1 MTSSNAAAAVPES
14 GRGSPLAPEVP
25 DRSSGSRDTHTPT
38 SPLPPPAPLPNA
50 PAPALDPPSDSIRD
64 TNPNPDPDSKASPT
78 SRANSTT
85 DAPVSEHPRP
95 LQETIDKPPTTTT
108 TTDTTTIT
116 ATTTTATTTTANN
129 NNTSSP
135 GKTGSRFSNAAAP
148 AARLHIDTNFDT
160 DQMIP
165 SPPTVSP
172 LSTPAATHINIDDIE
187 EDIDAPGDQKHLS
200 NAANSKNNTD
210 DTQPRIGGTAEPADW
225 KTRIKSTSARSSEPN
240 EASTMEVQRPELPA
254 FQQLTRLQNQ
264 IQAIATTDPEPESV
278 NYPLHNALN
287 MRHAN
292 ANVDPSALMMAL
304 ARASATQ
311 YNHNHTDIPNHVAPS
326 EVSIGASLTQASDA
340 ITGSVDPSSTNAS
353 QNLESFARLEF
364 ADSVYMMTTYAV
376 IIGRDTE
383 AMKQARKAEL
393 EELKYKRKL
402 EEHARLGLPPPS
414 PVGVD
419 RGKYSKSYVSEEG
432 GMLGPAPDGEDD
444 VAPSGRKRRN
454 SSGNRSRDGDEEGKA
469 GHITSSR
476 QYVSHTP
483 GAATV
488 DISNLRP
495 PPDKIPF
502 LAIHSPGPDIA
513 KKTRGISRNHLKIQ
527 FNRER
532 GVFEAISLHRNGFF
546 VEDKH
551 CGLDHPP
558 VTLKSGAHLQVKDV
572 AFRFY
577 INGVED
583 GKTGGEDDGDEASSK
598 RLSIGGKEMSF
609 DFEHSDHENFQDTSD
624 DLTPPPAEVK
634 EPTPIKG
641 EEDGDENENA
651 NEDER
656 GDGNE
661 HGNEHENH
669 REQDDQMTF
678 ENLQAL
684 VDATR
689 ALESDAGG
697 IMETTEMQDGMRE
710 GSQSEFV
717 MPQIPKRR
725 GPGRP
730 PKDGIMSKRERR
742 LLKKQMQET
751 SRKTLPQEPAG
762 EKIRRPVG
770 RPRKNP
776 LPEDGEKPEKRKYTK
791 RRRED
796 GEEGS
801 DAEKRA
807 KEKKDKK
814 VRPKS
819 PPLELQKEDFTEEQL
834 QKPSKNYGV
843 LIDEALTNGPS
854 DGLTLKQ
861 IYKRIMQRYPWFYF
875 SAETKGWESSVRHNL
890 IGNEAFKKSEITGL
904 WSRVPGVEL
913 DAGKKRKATSPDRHT
928 TSSHPHLSHIAQ
940 QPYYQA
946 GPYLPQQSVN
956 YGHGAAMQ
964 QQPQATHQ
972 ATAPFPTP
980 SAQPVAQAV
989 APAQLPPGYG
999 VSALS
1004 RPPGAPQQS
1013 TYSSPYARPP
1023 PPPTPAVKTETIASS
1038 NPQTLPL
1045 TQGQQTQGQL
1055 LHQQPQQAIP
1065 GATSHTTRL
1074 PLTPEIERAIVQ
1086 FKTNMLNNLSKH
1098 TKHAGQII
1106 DTAINKVKGLP
1117 AQAPVPGFETVEK
1130 ALVDGLQTMIKSMQG
1145 SRQNTTSASPAP
1157 AANATATK
1165 PTATKPTA
1173 TKPTATPSTGPSTAA
1188 DEEIQRRIKS
1198 FRDNI
1203 IGPLKKKTDQAEAI
1217 VDSAINRA
1225 KGLPNPGSFKG
1236 WEEADRLMYESV
1248 TKIISDVRKAH
1259 GLGPQPTSSTSV
1271 PSQPQP
1277 AAAAQPALQP
1287 IQKAPSGSPAP
1298 AQPSTSSAPPQQN
1311 SGMAVY
1317 APAASPPPAGA
1328 STSVSKPMSPSIT
1341 RHGASITRPVTMGI
1355 ARPGM
1360 TSIARP
1366 PVARPESGSQSTML
1380 NKSVPAPTPNVS
1392 SPAPPSAGVVSQIA
1406 NSQQRSSDE
1415 VTRNVSSP
1423 ATPSAG
1429 VLDQITGHKRAMD
1442 MQQSETKEKPAAA
1455 PTVSSTPAATSAP
1468 APVHAPNMA
1477 SPTPPSAGVLDQITG
1492 QQRSTENATKAA
1504 PAPTPIP
1511 ASAAAP
1517 PLNTGVST
1525 NSHQP
1530 ASKPSVPAAVPTPS
1544 ASRSITTSGQTMSQP
1559 QQRQQPAGVANVST
1573 PAAASASLERP
1584 VNTASAPTSAPTV
1597 APVPAPAPGSAP
1609 QPSPSAGTSGQT
1621 AARQSAQPTN
1631 AANVPTSASV
1641 PSSSSTPSL
1650 GTATGGQTPSQPQQ
1664 LAKTS
1669 NVSAQTSASTPSS
1682 SLGTAGRGK
1691 TVSQPQQPAN
1701 TTNVPAS
1708 ASAAALS
1715 LGTATSGQTAGELR
1729 PAENTPNP
1737 TIQTSLPKPNIS
1749 VANQTLAQT
1758 QPQRTEAPQR
1768 GPSPPQP
1775 KPSAGVV
1782 EQILGQKRS
1791 LDEGPGEDQSTQQ
1804 PEAKKLAVSPT

>member
-1 MTSSNAAAAVPES
+1 
-14 GRGSPLAPEVP
+14 
-25 DRSSGSRDTHTPT
+25 
-38 SPLPPPAPLPNA
+38 
-50 PAPALDPPSDSIRD
+50 
-64 TNPNPDPDSKASPT
+64 
-78 SRANSTT
+78 
-85 DAPVSEHPRP
+85 
-95 LQETIDKPPTTTT
+95 
-108 TTDTTTIT
+108 
-116 ATTTTATTTTANN
+116 
-129 NNTSSP
+129 
-135 GKTGSRFSNAAAP
+135 
-148 AARLHIDTNFDT
+148 
-160 DQMIP
+160 MIP

-187 EDIDAPGDQKHLS
+187 EDIGTPGDQKHLS
-200 NAANSKNNTD
+200 DAANSRDDTD
-210 DTQPRIGGTAEPADW
+210 DTQPRIGGTAEPPDW
-225 KTRIKSTSARSSEPN
+225 KTLAKSASAQPSELN
-240 EASTMEVQRPELPA
+240 DASTMEVQRPELPA
-254 FQQLTRLQNQ
+254 FQQLIRLQNQ

-278 NYPLHNALN
+278 NYPLHNAFN

-304 ARASATQ
+304 ARASSTQ
-311 YNHNHTDIPNHVAPS
+311 YNHKHADIPNHVAPS

-340 ITGSVDPSSTNAS
+340 VTGSVDPSSASAS

-444 VAPSGRKRRN
+444 VAPPGGRRRN
-454 SSGNRSRDGDEEGKA
+454 SSSNRSRDGDEEGKA

-483 GAATV
+483 GAAAV

-532 GVFEAISLHRNGFF
+532 GIFEAISLHRNGFF

-634 EPTPIKG
+634 EPTPIKVS
-641 EEDGDENENA
+641 
-651 NEDER
+651 EDEDD

-661 HGNEHENH
+661 NVNEDESRNGNENGNEHENR

-697 IMETTEMQDGMRE
+697 ILETTETQEGIRE

-843 LIDEALTNGPS
+843 LIDEALTNGPP

-928 TSSHPHLSHIAQ
+928 ASSHPHLSHITQ

-946 GPYLPQQSVN
+946 GPYLPQPSVN
-956 YGHGAAMQ
+956 YGHGGAMQ
-964 QQPQATHQ
+964 PQPQTTYQ

-980 SAQPVAQAV
+980 SAQPIAQAV

-999 VSALS
+999 ASALS
-1004 RPPGAPQQS
+1004 RPPAAPQQS

-1023 PPPTPAVKTETIASS
+1023 PPSTPAVKTETITSS
-1038 NPQTLPL
+1038 NLQTVPL
-1045 TQGQQTQGQL
+1045 TQGQPS
-1055 LHQQPQQAIP
+1055 HQQPQQAIP
-1065 GATSHTTRL
+1065 GASNHTTQL
-1074 PLTPEIERAIVQ
+1074 SLTPEIERAIAQ

-1106 DTAINKVKGLP
+1106 DTAVNKVKGLP

-1157 AANATATK
+1157 VANATATRS
-1165 PTATKPTA
+1165 TV
-1173 TKPTATPSTGPSTAA
+1173 TPSTGPSTAA

-1259 GLGPQPTSSTSV
+1259 GFGPQPTSSTST

-1277 AAAAQPALQP
+1277 AGAAQPALQP
-1287 IQKAPSGSPAP
+1287 IQKAPSASPAA

-1311 SGMAVY
+1311 NGMAAH
-1317 APAASPPPAGA
+1317 APAASPLPAGA
-1328 STSVSKPMSPSIT
+1328 STSVSKPTSSSTT
-1341 RHGASITRPVTMGI
+1341 RHGASITRPFTMGI

-1366 PVARPESGSQSTML
+1366 PVARPESGSHSTTL
-1380 NKSVPAPTPNVS
+1380 NKNVPAPAPNVS

-1423 ATPSAG
+1423 APPSAG
-1429 VLDQITGHKRAMD
+1429 VLDQIAGHKRAMD
-1442 MQQSETKEKPAAA
+1442 MQQSEAKEKPAGA
-1455 PTVSSTPAATSAP
+1455 PTVSSTLATTSTPAP
-1468 APVHAPNMA
+1468 AHAPNMA

-1492 QQRSTENATKAA
+1492 QQRSTENTTRAA

-1511 ASAAAP
+1511 TTAGAP

-1525 NSHQP
+1525 KPHQP
-1530 ASKPSVPAAVPTPS
+1530 ASKPSLPAAEPTSS

-1559 QQRQQPAGVANVST
+1559 QQRQEPAGGTNVST
-1573 PAAASASLERP
+1573 PAAASASLESQ
-1584 VNTASAPTSAPTV
+1584 VNTASVPTS
-1597 APVPAPAPGSAP
+1597 APGSAP
-1609 QPSPSAGTSGQT
+1609 PPSLSAGTSGQT
-1621 AARQSAQPTN
+1621 AARQSPQPTN
-1631 AANVPTSASV
+1631 AANVPASASA

-1669 NVSAQTSASTPSS
+1669 NVSPPASVLAPSS
-1682 SLGTAGRGK
+1682 SLGTPSSGK
-1691 TVSQPQQPAN
+1691 TVSQPQQLAN

-1708 ASAAALS
+1708 ALS
-1715 LGTATSGQTAGELR
+1715 LGTATGGQTAGELM
-1729 PAENTPNP
+1729 PAHNTAKAINS
-1737 TIQTSLPKPNIS
+1737 TSLPRSNVS
-1749 VANQTLAQT
+1749 VANQTPAQT
-1758 QPQRTEAPQR
+1758 QLQRTEAPQG

-1791 LDEGPGEDQSTQQ
+1791 LDEGPGEDQDAQK
-1804 PEAKKLAVSPT
+1804 PEAKKLAVSPI

>member
-1 MTSSNAAAAVPES
+1 
-14 GRGSPLAPEVP
+14 
-25 DRSSGSRDTHTPT
+25 
-38 SPLPPPAPLPNA
+38 
-50 PAPALDPPSDSIRD
+50 
-64 TNPNPDPDSKASPT
+64 
-78 SRANSTT
+78 
-85 DAPVSEHPRP
+85 
-95 LQETIDKPPTTTT
+95 
-108 TTDTTTIT
+108 
-116 ATTTTATTTTANN
+116 
-129 NNTSSP
+129 
-135 GKTGSRFSNAAAP
+135 
-148 AARLHIDTNFDT
+148 
-160 DQMIP
+160 MIP

-187 EDIDAPGDQKHLS
+187 EDIGTPSDRKHLS

-210 DTQPRIGGTAEPADW
+210 DTQPRICGAAEPADW
-225 KTRIKSTSARSSEPN
+225 KTRLKSTSAQPPDLYG
-240 EASTMEVQRPELPA
+240 ASTMEVQRPELPA

-278 NYPLHNALN
+278 NYPLHNAFN

-304 ARASATQ
+304 ARASSTQ
-311 YNHNHTDIPNHVAPS
+311 YNHNHADIPNHVAPS

-340 ITGSVDPSSTNAS
+340 ITGSVDPSSAS
-353 QNLESFARLEF
+353 VSPNLESFARLEF

-414 PVGVD
+414 PVGVN

-444 VAPSGRKRRN
+444 VPPTGRRRRN
-454 SSGNRSRDGDEEGKA
+454 SSGDQSRDGDEEGKA

-634 EPTPIKG
+634 RPTPIKVSG
-641 EEDGDENENA
+641 EEEGDDENENV
-651 NEDER
+651 NEGEI
-656 GDGNE
+656 GNRNE
-661 HGNEHENH
+661 NENEHENH
-669 REQDDQMTF
+669 RERDDQMTF

-697 IMETTEMQDGMRE
+697 IMETTEMQDGIQE

-843 LIDEALTNGPS
+843 LIDEALTNGPP

-913 DAGKKRKATSPDRHT
+913 DAGKKRKATSPDRHAA
-928 TSSHPHLSHIAQ
+928 SSHPHLSHIAQ

-946 GPYLPQQSVN
+946 GPYLPQQSAN
-956 YGHGAAMQ
+956 YGQ
-964 QQPQATHQ
+964 PPQATYQ
-972 ATAPFPTP
+972 ATARFPTP

-1004 RPPGAPQQS
+1004 RPPVAPQQS

-1023 PPPTPAVKTETIASS
+1023 PPSTPAVKTETTASS
-1038 NPQTLPL
+1038 NLQALPL
-1045 TQGQQTQGQL
+1045 TQGQQTQGQPS
-1055 LHQQPQQAIP
+1055 HKQPQQAIP
-1065 GATSHTTRL
+1065 GATNHTSRL
-1074 PLTPEIERAIVQ
+1074 SLTPEIERAIAQ

-1157 AANATATK
+1157 AANTTATK
-1165 PTATKPTA
+1165 STV
-1173 TKPTATPSTGPSTAA
+1173 TPSISPSTAA

-1225 KGLPNPGSFKG
+1225 RGLPNPGSFKG

-1248 TKIISDVRKAH
+1248 TKIISDVQKAH
-1259 GLGPQPTSSTSV
+1259 GLGPQPTSSTAA

-1287 IQKAPSGSPAP
+1287 IQKAPSASPAP
-1298 AQPSTSSAPPQQN
+1298 AQPSTSSAPPQHN
-1311 SGMAVY
+1311 CGMAAY
-1317 APAASPPPAGA
+1317 PPAASPLPVGA
-1328 STSVSKPMSPSIT
+1328 STSVSKPTSPSIT
-1341 RHGASITRPVTMGI
+1341 RHGASITRPTTMGI

-1366 PVARPESGSQSTML
+1366 PVARPESGSQSTTL

-1415 VTRNVSSP
+1415 VTRNISSP
-1423 ATPSAG
+1423 APPSAG

-1442 MQQSETKEKPAAA
+1442 MQQSEAKEKPAAA
-1455 PTVSSTPAATSAP
+1455 PTVSTALAATSAP
-1468 APVHAPNMA
+1468 APAHAPNMA

-1492 QQRSTENATKAA
+1492 QQRPTENATKAA

-1511 ASAAAP
+1511 TTAAAP
-1517 PLNTGVST
+1517 PLKPGVST
-1525 NSHQP
+1525 KSHQP

-1544 ASRSITTSGQTMSQP
+1544 ASRSITTSGQTMSKP
-1559 QQRQQPAGVANVST
+1559 QQRQQPMGVTDVST
-1573 PAAASASLERP
+1573 PATTSVSLQKP
-1584 VNTASAPTSAPTV
+1584 VNTTSVATSAPTV
-1597 APVPAPAPGSAP
+1597 ALAPAPAPESAP
-1609 QPSPSAGTSGQT
+1609 PPSLSAGTSGQT
-1621 AARQSAQPTN
+1621 AARQSPQPIN
-1631 AANVPTSASV
+1631 AANAPTSASA
-1641 PSSSSTPSL
+1641 SSSPSTPSP
-1650 GTATGGQTPSQPQQ
+1650 GTATGGQTP
-1664 LAKTS
+1664 
-1669 NVSAQTSASTPSS
+1669 
-1682 SLGTAGRGK
+1682 
-1691 TVSQPQQPAN
+1691 SQPQQPAN

-1708 ASAAALS
+1708 APAAELS
-1715 LGTATSGQTAGELR
+1715 LGTAANGQTAGELR
-1729 PAENTPNP
+1729 PADNTANATNP
-1737 TIQTSLPKPNIS
+1737 TSLPKPNVS
-1749 VANQTLAQT
+1749 VVDETPAQT

-1791 LDEGPGEDQSTQQ
+1791 LDEGPGENQDAQK

>member
-1 MTSSNAAAAVPES
+1 MTSSNAAVPES
-14 GRGSPLAPEVP
+14 GRGSPLTPEVP
-25 DRSSGSRDTHTPT
+25 DQSRSRRDTPTPT
-38 SPLPPPAPLPNA
+38 SLSSPSPPPPSAPLPNA
-50 PAPALDPPSDSIRD
+50 PAPAIDPPPDSIQD
-64 TNPNPDPDSKASPT
+64 TNTNPDPDSKASLN
-78 SRANSTT
+78 SRVNSTT
-85 DAPVSEHPRP
+85 DALVSGQPHP
-95 LQETIDKPPTTTT
+95 LQETIDKVPTTTT
-108 TTDTTTIT
+108 
-116 ATTTTATTTTANN
+116 TTTTATTTANN
-129 NNTSSP
+129 HNTSSP
-135 GKTGSRFSNAAAP
+135 GKTGSRSSNAAAP
-148 AARLHIDTNFDT
+148 AARLHIDTTFDT

-187 EDIDAPGDQKHLS
+187 EDIGTPGDQKHLS
-200 NAANSKNNTD
+200 SASNSKNNTG
-210 DTQPRIGGTAEPADW
+210 DTQPRICGAAEPADW
-225 KTRIKSTSARSSEPN
+225 KTLIKSTSAQPSNLN

-264 IQAIATTDPEPESV
+264 IQAIATTDPEPESA
-278 NYPLHNALN
+278 NYPLHNAFN
-287 MRHAN
+287 MHHAN

-304 ARASATQ
+304 ARASSTQ
-311 YNHNHTDIPNHVAPS
+311 YNHNHADIPNHVAPS

-340 ITGSVDPSSTNAS
+340 ITGTVDPLSASAS

-444 VAPSGRKRRN
+444 VVPSGRKRRN
-454 SSGNRSRDGDEEGKA
+454 SSGNQSRDGDEEGKA

-546 VEDKH
+546 VEDRH

-558 VTLKSGAHLQVKDV
+558 VILKSGAHLQVKDV

-634 EPTPIKG
+634 RATPIKVSE
-641 EEDGDENENA
+641 EEDDDEIENVNENESGN
-651 NEDER
+651 
-656 GDGNE
+656 GNE
-661 HGNEHENH
+661 NESEQENH
-669 REQDDQMTF
+669 GERDDQMTF

-697 IMETTEMQDGMRE
+697 IMETTEMQDGIRE

-834 QKPSKNYGV
+834 QKPSRNYGV

-913 DAGKKRKATSPDRHT
+913 DAGKKRKATSPDRHMA
-928 TSSHPHLSHIAQ
+928 SSHAHMSHMAQ

-956 YGHGAAMQ
+956 FGHGAAMQ
-964 QQPQATHQ
+964 QQPQATYP
-972 ATAPFPTP
+972 ATAQFPTP

-1004 RPPGAPQQS
+1004 RPPAAPQQS

-1023 PPPTPAVKTETIASS
+1023 PPSAPVVKTETTASS
-1038 NPQTLPL
+1038 NLQTLPL
-1045 TQGQQTQGQL
+1045 TQGQQTQGQPSR
-1055 LHQQPQQAIP
+1055 QQPQQAIP
-1065 GATSHTTRL
+1065 GATNPTTRL
-1074 PLTPEIERAIVQ
+1074 SLTPEIERAIAQ

-1145 SRQNTTSASPAP
+1145 SRQNTTSTSPAP
-1157 AANATATK
+1157 AANATAVKSTV
-1165 PTATKPTA
+1165 
-1173 TKPTATPSTGPSTAA
+1173 TPSTGPSAA
-1188 DEEIQRRIKS
+1188 VDEEIQRRIKS

-1248 TKIISDVRKAH
+1248 TKIISDVQKAH
-1259 GLGPQPTSSTSV
+1259 GFGPRPTSSTSA
-1271 PSQPQP
+1271 PSQPRP

-1287 IQKAPSGSPAP
+1287 IRKAPSASPAP
-1298 AQPSTSSAPPQQN
+1298 AQPSTSSAPQQQN
-1311 SGMAVY
+1311 SGIAAY
-1317 APAASPPPAGA
+1317 PPAASPLPVGA
-1328 STSVSKPMSPSIT
+1328 STSVSKPMSLSTT
-1341 RHGASITRPVTMGI
+1341 RHGASIARPTTMGI

-1366 PVARPESGSQSTML
+1366 PVARPEPGNQSTTL
-1380 NKSVPAPTPNVS
+1380 GKSVLPPTPNVS

-1423 ATPSAG
+1423 APPSAG

-1442 MQQSETKEKPAAA
+1442 MQQSEAKEKPAAA
-1455 PTVSSTPAATSAP
+1455 PTVSSTLAATSTPAP
-1468 APVHAPNMA
+1468 AHAPNMA

-1504 PAPTPIP
+1504 PAPTPP
-1511 ASAAAP
+1511 PTTAAAP

-1525 NSHQP
+1525 KSHQP
-1530 ASKPSVPAAVPTPS
+1530 ASKPSIPAAVPTPS
-1544 ASRSITTSGQTMSQP
+1544 ASRSITTSGQTMNQP
-1559 QQRQQPAGVANVST
+1559 QQWQVHAGVTDVST
-1573 PAAASASLERP
+1573 PAAASASLQTP
-1584 VNTASAPTSAPTV
+1584 VNTASVPTSAPTV
-1597 APVPAPAPGSAP
+1597 APAPTPAPGPAPAPSL
-1609 QPSPSAGTSGQT
+1609 SAGTSGQA
-1621 AARQSAQPTN
+1621 AARQPPQPTN
-1631 AANVPTSASV
+1631 AGKVPTPASAPS
-1641 PSSSSTPSL
+1641 PSSTASL
-1650 GTATGGQTPSQPQQ
+1650 GTTTGGQTPSQPGQPV
-1664 LAKTS
+1664 KTS
-1669 NVSAQTSASTPSS
+1669 HASAPASVLAPSS
-1682 SLGTAGRGK
+1682 SLGTPSSGK
-1691 TVSQPQQPAN
+1691 TVRQPQQLADA
-1701 TTNVPAS
+1701 TNPPAS
-1708 ASAAALS
+1708 APAAALS
-1715 LGTATSGQTAGELR
+1715 LGIATSGQTADELR
-1729 PAENTPNP
+1729 PADNTAKATNP
-1737 TIQTSLPKPNIS
+1737 TPLPKPNVS
-1749 VANQTLAQT
+1749 VVDQTPAQT
-1758 QPQRTEAPQR
+1758 QPQGTEAPQR

-1791 LDEGPGEDQSTQQ
+1791 LAEGPGEDQGAQQ

>member
-1 MTSSNAAAAVPES
+1 MTSSNAVPES
-14 GRGSPLAPEVP
+14 GRGSPPLVPEVP
-25 DRSSGSRDTHTPT
+25 DQSRSHRDTPAPT
-38 SPLPPPAPLPNA
+38 ASPPPPAAPLPNA
-50 PAPALDPPSDSIRD
+50 PAPTIDPSSDPIRD
-64 TNPNPDPDSKASPT
+64 TNTNPDPDPDPDSKASPT

-85 DAPVSEHPRP
+85 DAPVCEHPHP
-95 LQETIDKPPTTTT
+95 LQETIDKLP
-108 TTDTTTIT
+108 TTTIT
-116 ATTTTATTTTANN
+116 TPVTTTVTTTTTANN
-129 NNTSSP
+129 NSTSSP
-135 GKTGSRFSNAAAP
+135 GKTGSRNSNAAAP

-160 DQMIP
+160 YQMIP

-172 LSTPAATHINIDDIE
+172 LSTPAATHINVDDIE
-187 EDIDAPGDQKHLS
+187 EEDIDTPGDQKHSS
-200 NAANSKNNTD
+200 NTANSKNNCD

-225 KTRIKSTSARSSEPN
+225 KTRRKSTSAQPAKLN
-240 EASTMEVQRPELPA
+240 EASTMEVQRPGLPA
-254 FQQLTRLQNQ
+254 FHQLRRLQNQ
-264 IQAIATTDPEPESV
+264 IQAIATTDPEPESM
-278 NYPLHNALN
+278 NFPLHSPFN

-292 ANVDPSALMMAL
+292 ANVDPSTLMMAL
-304 ARASATQ
+304 ARASSTP
-311 YNHNHTDIPNHVAPS
+311 YNHGHADIPNHVAPS
-326 EVSIGASLTQASDA
+326 EVSIGASLTQVSDA

-444 VAPSGRKRRN
+444 VAPSGRKRWN
-454 SSGNRSRDGDEEGKA
+454 SSVNRSRDGDEEGKA

-609 DFEHSDHENFQDTSD
+609 DFEHSDHENFRDTSD

-634 EPTPIKG
+634 EPTPIKVLEEEEEG
-641 EEDGDENENA
+641 EEEDDDDEENENV
-651 NEDER
+651 NEDDGGNGNENGNER
-656 GDGNE
+656 G
-661 HGNEHENH
+661 NH
-669 REQDDQMTF
+669 RQQDDQMTF

-697 IMETTEMQDGMRE
+697 VMETTEMQDVIRE
-710 GSQSEFV
+710 GSQSKFV

-843 LIDEALTNGPS
+843 LIDEALTNGPP

-904 WSRVPGVEL
+904 WSRVPGIEL
-913 DAGKKRKATSPDRHT
+913 DAGKKRKATSPDRHMA
-928 TSSHPHLSHIAQ
+928 SSHPHLSHIAQ

-946 GPYLPQQSVN
+946 GPYLPQHNVN

-964 QQPQATHQ
+964 QQPQATYQ

-1023 PPPTPAVKTETIASS
+1023 PPSTPAVKTETTASS
-1038 NPQTLPL
+1038 NPQNLPL
-1045 TQGQQTQGQL
+1045 TQGQQTQGQPSQ
-1055 LHQQPQQAIP
+1055 QQPRQAIP
-1065 GATSHTTRL
+1065 GATNHTTRL
-1074 PLTPEIERAIVQ
+1074 SLTPEIERAIAQ

-1165 PTATKPTA
+1165 STV
-1173 TKPTATPSTGPSTAA
+1173 TPSTGPSAAA

-1225 KGLPNPGSFKG
+1225 KGLPNPGSFRG

-1259 GLGPQPTSSTSV
+1259 GLGPRPSSSTPA

-1277 AAAAQPALQP
+1277 SAAAQAALQP
-1287 IQKAPSGSPAP
+1287 IQKAPSASPAP
-1298 AQPSTSSAPPQQN
+1298 AQPSTSSAPPQQS
-1311 SGMAVY
+1311 SGVAAY
-1317 APAASPPPAGA
+1317 PPAASPPPAEA

-1341 RHGASITRPVTMGI
+1341 RHGASIARPITMGI

-1366 PVARPESGSQSTML
+1366 PVTRPESGSHSTTL
-1380 NKSVPAPTPNVS
+1380 NKNAPALTPNIS

-1406 NSQQRSSDE
+1406 NSQQRSPDE
-1415 VTRNVSSP
+1415 VTRSVSSP
-1423 ATPSAG
+1423 APPSAG

-1442 MQQSETKEKPAAA
+1442 MQQSETREKPAAA
-1455 PTVSSTPAATSAP
+1455 PTVSSTLAATSVPAP
-1468 APVHAPNMA
+1468 AHAPNMTN
-1477 SPTPPSAGVLDQITG
+1477 PTPPSAGVLDQITG
-1492 QQRSTENATKAA
+1492 QQRSAENATKAA

-1511 ASAAAP
+1511 ITAAAP

-1525 NSHQP
+1525 KSHQP
-1530 ASKPSVPAAVPTPS
+1530 TSKPSVLAAVPTPS
-1544 ASRSITTSGQTMSQP
+1544 ASRSITTGGQTISQP
-1559 QQRQQPAGVANVST
+1559 QQRQQPAGVVNTST
-1573 PAAASASLERP
+1573 SAAASAPLQKP
-1584 VNTASAPTSAPTV
+1584 VNTASVPTSATTV
-1597 APVPAPAPGSAP
+1597 APAPAPAPVSAP
-1609 QPSPSAGTSGQT
+1609 PPSLSAGTSGQT
-1621 AARQSAQPTN
+1621 AAKQSPQPTN
-1631 AANVPTSASV
+1631 ASNVPTSASA
-1641 PSSSSTPSL
+1641 PSSLSTPSL
-1650 GTATGGQTPSQPQQ
+1650 GTATGGQTPSQPQK
-1664 LAKTS
+1664 LPKTS
-1669 NVSAQTSASTPSS
+1669 NVSASASVLAPSS
-1682 SLGTAGRGK
+1682 SLGTPNGGKAG
-1691 TVSQPQQPAN
+1691 SQPQQPAN

-1708 ASAAALS
+1708 APAAALS
-1715 LGTATSGQTAGELR
+1715 LGAATSGQTAGELR
-1729 PAENTPNP
+1729 PADNTDMA
-1737 TIQTSLPKPNIS
+1737 TIPTSLPKPNVNVVS
-1749 VANQTLAQT
+1749 QTPAQM
-1758 QPQRTEAPQR
+1758 QPQRTDAPQR

-1791 LDEGPGEDQSTQQ
+1791 LDEGPGEDQDAQQ